1 MNARRRNEETRRR
14 RRRLAM
20 ARSTTTLDDIPD
32 TLLKHVLVGLS
43 SPVCIVRAAATCRRW
58 RRIIARS
65 DYTRALRFPPLLD
78 AGHYQAVDLRY
89 AAAPRPCGGKI
100 VYVPSASVDA
110 RRLALDFLPGGG
122 SASRSSWKWELVDSE
137 GGLLL
142 AKTRRRRFPELI
154 VCDPL
159 ARRHVVIPPIPDKK
173 YSHCLAVFFW
183 NWNGGPNLSDFTLR
197 CVLHEGIDGA
207 AGGVTTARVYD
218 FKRHY
223 WSHHRK
229 YLDRWFARGGAIDD
243 GDGVHLRGATL
254 HLTGRAACWIFFG
267 NDADADAVLAL
278 DMRYPSAC
286 KFMLARVPGSLRGG
300 SCGDRSGFRFIDGDN
315 PDDVRLVSVVGG
327 DLKVF
332 LRRDGSGDAWEPEKN
347 LSLRDATSGMP
358 GRKESYFGG
367 AGAAAK
373 IVSAGAGY
381 VVLTPAEET
390 WLFSVELATMEVER
404 KHSRNRYAGEFFP
417 YHPPWPPTLS
427 AHVSYCKRNRKGLCF
442 QICVC

>member
-1 MNARRRNEETRRR
+1 
-14 RRRLAM
+14 
-20 ARSTTTLDDIPD
+20 
-32 TLLKHVLVGLS
+32 
-43 SPVCIVRAAATCRRW
+43 
-58 RRIIARS
+58 
-65 DYTRALRFPPLLD
+65 
-78 AGHYQAVDLRY
+78 
-89 AAAPRPCGGKI
+89 
-100 VYVPSASVDA
+100 
-110 RRLALDFLPGGG
+110 
-122 SASRSSWKWELVDSE
+122 
-137 GGLLL
+137 
-142 AKTRRRRFPELI
+142 
-154 VCDPL
+154 
-159 ARRHVVIPPIPDKK
+159 
-173 YSHCLAVFFW
+173 
-183 NWNGGPNLSDFTLR
+183 
-197 CVLHEGIDGA
+197 
-207 AGGVTTARVYD
+207 
-218 FKRHY
+218 
-223 WSHHRK
+223 
-229 YLDRWFARGGAIDD
+229 LDRWFARGGAID
-243 GDGVHLRGATL
+243 DGVHLRGATL

-417 YHPPWPPTLS
+417 YHLPWPPTLS

>member
-1 MNARRRNEETRRR
+1 
-14 RRRLAM
+14 M

-142 AKTRRRRFPELI
+142 LAKTRRRRFPELI

-229 YLDRWFARGGAIDD
+229 YLDR
-243 GDGVHLRGATL
+243 
-254 HLTGRAACWIFFG
+254 C
-267 NDADADAVLAL
+267 
-278 DMRYPSAC
+278 
-286 KFMLARVPGSLRGG
+286 LRGG